1 LVYDFKTS
9 RNPKKTSELVTDVQ
23 LALYSYLIANG
34 SYIDGDVSKSL
45 TSTQQVAG
53 SALVQLRSGERD
65 NPLVALVQ
73 QVPADQHD
81 ASSEVPLEERLG
93 AAALVVLDE
102 TYEARYNEQTC
113 KRCPVRTLCPA
124 VPEGNQVL

>member
-1 LVYDFKTS
+1 
-9 RNPKKTSELVTDVQ
+9 
-23 LALYSYLIANG
+23 
-34 SYIDGDVSKSL
+34 
-45 TSTQQVAG
+45 
-53 SALVQLRSGERD
+53 
-65 NPLVALVQ
+65 
-73 QVPADQHD
+73 VPADQHD